1 MRFSLPRARAL
12 ALGAALLATAACD
25 GDGGGTGPDRLTS
38 AETQGVYQ
46 VCSLRFVPSQQILPA
61 ADLLQRVIQTAP
73 PQGKPTPSL
82 TLSGTA
88 PQFELVYTRKS
99 DNFLQLYRGTLGYS
113 ESAVSVD
120 FGSAS
125 GAIVRELL
133 LPQILTLSFT
143 DTPRRLATAGS
154 AVYSVA
160 RADYARAAGT
170 TEENLAERIN
180 GRLAATFAVGGCP

>member
-1 MRFSLPRARAL
+1 MRLSLPRARAL

-46 VCSLRFVPSQQILPA
+46 ICSLRFVPTGTLAP
-61 ADLLQRVIQTAP
+61 ADLLQEAIQTAP
-73 PQGKPTPSL
+73 PQGKPAPTL

-88 PQFELVYTRKS
+88 AEFELVYTRKS
-99 DNFLQLYRGTLGYS
+99 DSFLQLLRGTLGYS
-113 ESAVSVD
+113 ESSVSVN

-143 DTPRRLATAGS
+143 DTPRRLATSGS

-180 GRLAATFAVGGCP
+180 GRLAASFAVGACP